1 MIAEIS
7 FNYVTGPFSLLA
19 YMFLSTPAVSGS
31 IFLRRFVTFLGQCG
45 YYLKQFILVVTE
57 STQSE
62 INVAL
67 KGLTK
72 RKSYKIPLGKKRLR
86 KIPTY
91 VMKTELTHL

>member
-7 FNYVTGPFSLLA
+7 FNY
-19 YMFLSTPAVSGS
+19 
-31 IFLRRFVTFLGQCG
+31 
-45 YYLKQFILVVTE
+45 VTE